1 MTTMK
6 KFNLD
11 DVKEN
16 SKIVDINEVCFNP
29 WNPKIKRS
37 KEYEKVKESVKLNG
51 LGMPIVVR
59 EIEDDN
65 YKYQVLDGEQRLTAA
80 LDLGYDKVWIVNLG
94 QVSDEEAKSKTL
106 WYEMAVP
113 FDKEQLGNLLV
124 DLVGKVELP
133 YTDNEIEVITGIE
146 LETDDISD
154 DDFEDEY
161 NNTLKSFSVHV
172 LPENKDF
179 LKDEFKKLN
188 DDLSISDNTIIMA
201 AIKNLEATVEHHGI
215 EMVQKYIDEEK
226 EKEINFE

>member
-1 MTTMK
+1 MK

-29 WNPKIKRS
+29 WNPKVKRS
-37 KEYEKVKESVKLNG
+37 KEYEKVKESVRVNG
-51 LGMPIVVR
+51 LSMPIVVR
-59 EIEDDN
+59 EINDDN

-80 LDLGYDKVWIVNLG
+80 LDLGFDKIWIVDLG
-94 QVSDEEAKSKTL
+94 EISDEEAKSKTI
-106 WYEMAVP
+106 WMEMAVP
-113 FDKEQLGNLLV
+113 FDQEQLGKLLV
-124 DLVGKVELP
+124 ELVDKVELP
-133 YTDNEIEVITGIE
+133 YTNNEIQVISGVE

-188 DDLSISDNTIIMA
+188 DDLSISDNTVIMT
-201 AIKNLEATVEHHGI
+201 AIKNLEDTIEHHGI
-215 EMVQKYIDEEK
+215 EMIQKYIEEEK

>member
-1 MTTMK
+1 MK
-6 KFNLD
+6 KFNLE

-146 LETDDISD
+146 LETEDDED
-154 DDFEDEY
+154 FEDDFEE
-161 NNTLKSFSVHV
+161 KSNFTKFSVFMIKEWV
-172 LPENKDF
+172 NN
-179 LKDEFKKLN
+179 LKDK
-188 DDLSISDNTIIMA
+188 
-201 AIKNLEATVEHHGI
+201 IKQIQEDFDCSEGVATYYLMNQINVG
-215 EMVQKYIDEEK
+215 
-226 EKEINFE
+226 EINGEEIAKLSEEESEKQF

>member
-1 MTTMK
+1 MK

-29 WNPKIKRS
+29 WNPKVKRS
-37 KEYEKVKESVKLNG
+37 KEYEKVKESVRVNG
-51 LGMPIVVR
+51 LSMPIVVR
-59 EIEDDN
+59 EINDDN

-80 LDLGYDKVWIVNLG
+80 LDLGFDKIWVVDLG
-94 QVSDEEAKSKTL
+94 EISDEEAKSKTI
-106 WYEMAVP
+106 WMEMAVP
-113 FDKEQLGNLLV
+113 FDQEQLGKLLV
-124 DLVGKVELP
+124 ELVDKVELP
-133 YTDNEIEVITGIE
+133 YTDNEIKVISGVE
-146 LETDDISD
+146 LETDDVSD

-188 DDLSISDNTIIMA
+188 DDLSISDNTIIIT
-201 AIKNLEATVEHHGI
+201 AIKNLKDTIEHHGT
-215 EMVQKYIDEEK
+215 EMIQKYINEEK

>member
-1 MTTMK
+1 MK
-6 KFNLD
+6 KFNLE

-113 FDKEQLGNLLV
+113 FDQEQLGKLLV
-124 DLVGKVELP
+124 ELVDKVELP
-133 YTDNEIEVITGIE
+133 YSDSEIEVISGISLVSE
-146 LETDDISD
+146 DDEDFTDDLFD
-154 DDFEDEY
+154 DSEKKKRFVIEC
-161 NNTLKSFSVHV
+161 S
-172 LPENKDF
+172 PEN
-179 LKDEFKKLN
+179 L
-188 DDLSISDNTIIMA
+188 DN
-201 AIKNLEATVEHHGI
+201 IKNKFNDLYEEFNNNQEENVEEEYFFM
-215 EMVQKYIDEEK
+215 EMMNKWENQ
-226 EKEINFE
+226 N

>member
-1 MTTMK
+1 MK
-6 KFNLD
+6 KFNLE

-59 EIEDDN
+59 EIQDDN

-113 FDKEQLGNLLV
+113 FDQEQLGKLLV
-124 DLVGKVELP
+124 DLVDKVELP
-133 YTDNEIEVITGIE
+133 YSDAEIEVISGVSLVSE
-146 LETDDISD
+146 DDED
-154 DDFEDEY
+154 FEDDFEEKSNFTKFSVSMIKEWVD
-161 NNTLKSFSVHV
+161 NLKS
-172 LPENKDF
+172 KIKQIQTDF
-179 LKDEFKKLN
+179 DCSEGV
-188 DDLSISDNTIIMA
+188 
-201 AIKNLEATVEHHGI
+201 ATYYLMNQINVG
-215 EMVQKYIDEEK
+215 
-226 EKEINFE
+226 EINGEEIAKLSEEESEKQF

>member
-1 MTTMK
+1 MK

-16 SKIVDINEVCFNP
+16 SKIVDINEVCFNL
-29 WNPKIKRS
+29 WNPKVKRS
-37 KEYEKVKESVKLNG
+37 KEYEKVKKSVELNG

-80 LDLGYDKVWIVNLG
+80 LDLGYDKIWIVNLG

-113 FDKEQLGNLLV
+113 FDQEQLGKLLV
-124 DLVGKVELP
+124 ELVDKVELP
-133 YTDNEIEVITGIE
+133 YTDNEIKVISGVD

-188 DDLSISDNTIIMA
+188 DDLSISDNTVIMTA
-201 AIKNLEATVEHHGI
+201 VKNLEDTIEHHGI
-215 EMVQKYIDEEK
+215 EMIQKYIDEEK

>member
-1 MTTMK
+1 MK

-133 YTDNEIEVITGIE
+133 YTDNEIEVISGVSLISE
-146 LETDDISD
+146 DDEDFEDDFEESKPAKVEKKPVSKEEQEDIDDFNSD
-154 DDFEDEY
+154 DDDFEAEEVKPSKKESKKDADDFEDEW
-161 NNTLKSFSVHV
+161 
-172 LPENKDF
+172 
-179 LKDEFKKLN
+179 
-188 DDLSISDNTIIMA
+188 
-201 AIKNLEATVEHHGI
+201 
-215 EMVQKYIDEEK
+215 
-226 EKEINFE
+226 

>member
-1 MTTMK
+1 MK
-6 KFNLD
+6 KFNLE

-113 FDKEQLGNLLV
+113 FDQEQLGKLLV
-124 DLVGKVELP
+124 DLVDKVELP
-133 YTDNEIEVITGIE
+133 YSDAEIEVISGISLVSE
-146 LETDDISD
+146 DDEDFTDDLFD
-154 DDFEDEY
+154 DSEKKKKFVIEC
-161 NNTLKSFSVHV
+161 S
-172 LPENKDF
+172 PEN
-179 LKDEFKKLN
+179 L
-188 DDLSISDNTIIMA
+188 DN
-201 AIKNLEATVEHHGI
+201 IKNKFNALYEEFNNNQEENVEEEYFFM
-215 EMVQKYIDEEK
+215 EMMNKWENQ
-226 EKEINFE
+226 N

>member
-1 MTTMK
+1 MK
-6 KFNLD
+6 KFNLE

-16 SKIVDINEVCFNP
+16 SRIVDINEVCFNP

-133 YTDNEIEVITGIE
+133 YADNEIEVITGISLNAE
-146 LETDDISD
+146 DDED
-154 DDFEDEY
+154 FEDDFEEKSNFTKFSVSMIKEWT
-161 NNTLKSFSVHV
+161 NNLKSKIKQIQ
-172 LPENKDF
+172 NDF
-179 LKDEFKKLN
+179 DCSEGV
-188 DDLSISDNTIIMA
+188 
-201 AIKNLEATVEHHGI
+201 ATYYLMNQINVG
-215 EMVQKYIDEEK
+215 
-226 EKEINFE
+226 EINGEEIAKLSEEESEKQF

>member
-1 MTTMK
+1 MK
-6 KFNLD
+6 KFNLE

-146 LETDDISD
+146 LETEDDED
-154 DDFEDEY
+154 FEDDFEE
-161 NNTLKSFSVHV
+161 KSNFTKFSVLMIKEWV
-172 LPENKDF
+172 NN
-179 LKDEFKKLN
+179 LKDK
-188 DDLSISDNTIIMA
+188 
-201 AIKNLEATVEHHGI
+201 IKQIQEDFDCSEGVATYYLMNQINVG
-215 EMVQKYIDEEK
+215 
-226 EKEINFE
+226 EINGEEIANLSEEESEKQF

>member
-1 MTTMK
+1 MK
-6 KFNLD
+6 KFNLE

-80 LDLGYDKVWIVNLG
+80 HDLGYDKVWIVNLG

-113 FDKEQLGNLLV
+113 FDQEQLGKLLV
-124 DLVGKVELP
+124 DLVDKVELP
-133 YTDNEIEVITGIE
+133 YSDAEIEVISGVSLISE
-146 LETDDISD
+146 DDED
-154 DDFEDEY
+154 FEDDFEE
-161 NNTLKSFSVHV
+161 KSNFTKFSVSMIKEWV
-172 LPENKDF
+172 DS
-179 LKDEFKKLN
+179 LKDKIKQIQN
-188 DDLSISDNTIIMA
+188 DFDCS
-201 AIKNLEATVEHHGI
+201 EGVATYYLMSQINVG
-215 EMVQKYIDEEK
+215 
-226 EKEINFE
+226 EINGEEIAKLSEEESEKQF

>member
-1 MTTMK
+1 MK
-6 KFNLD
+6 KFNLE

-113 FDKEQLGNLLV
+113 FDQEQLGKLLV
-124 DLVGKVELP
+124 DLVDKVELP
-133 YTDNEIEVITGIE
+133 YSDAEIEVISGVSLVSE
-146 LETDDISD
+146 DDED
-154 DDFEDEY
+154 FEDDFEE
-161 NNTLKSFSVHV
+161 KSNFTKFSVFMIKEWV
-172 LPENKDF
+172 NN
-179 LKDEFKKLN
+179 LKDKIKQIQN
-188 DDLSISDNTIIMA
+188 DFDCS
-201 AIKNLEATVEHHGI
+201 EGVATYYLMNQINVG
-215 EMVQKYIDEEK
+215 
-226 EKEINFE
+226 EINGEEIAKLSEEESEKQF

>member
-1 MTTMK
+1 MK
-6 KFNLD
+6 KFNLE

-188 DDLSISDNTIIMA
+188 DDLSISDNTIIMT
-201 AIKNLEATVEHHGI
+201 AIKNLEDTIEHHGI
-215 EMVQKYIDEEK
+215 EMIQKYIDEEK

>member
-1 MTTMK
+1 MK

-59 EIEDDN
+59 EIQDDN

-179 LKDEFKKLN
+179 LN
-188 DDLSISDNTIIMA
+188 PTIIFFL
-201 AIKNLEATVEHHGI
+201 IVKGKSLLLII
-215 EMVQKYIDEEK
+215 E
-226 EKEINFE
+226 

>member
-1 MTTMK
+1 MK
-6 KFNLD
+6 KFNLE

-37 KEYEKVKESVKLNG
+37 KEYEKVKKSVELNG

-113 FDKEQLGNLLV
+113 FDQEQLGKLLV
-124 DLVGKVELP
+124 DLVDKVELP
-133 YTDNEIEVITGIE
+133 YSDAEIEVISGVSLISE
-146 LETDDISD
+146 DDED
-154 DDFEDEY
+154 FEDDFEE
-161 NNTLKSFSVHV
+161 KSNFTKFSVSMIKEWANN
-172 LPENKDF
+172 LKNKIKQIQTDF
-179 LKDEFKKLN
+179 DCSEGV
-188 DDLSISDNTIIMA
+188 
-201 AIKNLEATVEHHGI
+201 ATYYLMNQINVG
-215 EMVQKYIDEEK
+215 
-226 EKEINFE
+226 EINGEEIAKLSEEESEKQF

>member
-1 MTTMK
+1 MK
-6 KFNLD
+6 KFNLE

-146 LETDDISD
+146 LETEDDED
-154 DDFEDEY
+154 FEDDFEE
-161 NNTLKSFSVHV
+161 KSNFTKFSVFMIKEWV
-172 LPENKDF
+172 NN
-179 LKDEFKKLN
+179 LKDK
-188 DDLSISDNTIIMA
+188 
-201 AIKNLEATVEHHGI
+201 IKQIQEDFDCSEGVATYYLMNQINVG
-215 EMVQKYIDEEK
+215 
-226 EKEINFE
+226 EINGEEITKLSEEESEKQF

>member
-1 MTTMK
+1 MK

-29 WNPKIKRS
+29 WNPKVKRS
-37 KEYEKVKESVKLNG
+37 KEYEKVKKSVELNG

-59 EIEDDN
+59 EIKDDN

-80 LDLGYDKVWIVNLG
+80 LDLGYDKIWIVNLG

-113 FDKEQLGNLLV
+113 FDKEQLGKLLV
-124 DLVGKVELP
+124 ELVDKVELP
-133 YTDNEIEVITGIE
+133 YTDNEIQVISGVE

-179 LKDEFKKLN
+179 LKDKFKKLN
-188 DDLSISDNTIIMA
+188 DDLSISDNAIIMT
-201 AIKNLEATVEHHGI
+201 AIKNLEDTIEHHGI
-215 EMVQKYIDEEK
+215 EMIQKYIDEEK

>member
-1 MTTMK
+1 MK
-6 KFNLD
+6 KFNLE

-94 QVSDEEAKSKTL
+94 KVSDEEAKSKTL

-146 LETDDISD
+146 LETEDDED
-154 DDFEDEY
+154 FEDDFEE
-161 NNTLKSFSVHV
+161 KSNFTKFSVFMIKEWV
-172 LPENKDF
+172 NS
-179 LKDEFKKLN
+179 LKDK
-188 DDLSISDNTIIMA
+188 
-201 AIKNLEATVEHHGI
+201 IKQIQEDFDCSEGVATYYLMNQINVG
-215 EMVQKYIDEEK
+215 
-226 EKEINFE
+226 EINGEEIAKLSEEESEKQF

>member
-1 MTTMK
+1 MK
-6 KFNLD
+6 KFNLE

-133 YTDNEIEVITGIE
+133 YADNEIEVITGIE

-201 AIKNLEATVEHHGI
+201 AIKNLEATIEHHGI
-215 EMVQKYIDEEK
+215 EMIQKYIDEEK

>member
-1 MTTMK
+1 MK
-6 KFNLD
+6 KFNLE

-146 LETDDISD
+146 LETDDISE

-161 NNTLKSFSVHV
+161 NNMLKSFSVHV

-188 DDLSISDNTIIMA
+188 DDLSISDNTIIMT
-201 AIKNLEATVEHHGI
+201 AIKNLEDTIEHHGI
-215 EMVQKYIDEEK
+215 EMIQKYIDEEK

>member
-1 MTTMK
+1 MK
-6 KFNLD
+6 KFNLE
-11 DVKEN
+11 DVKES

-113 FDKEQLGNLLV
+113 FDQEQLGKLLV
-124 DLVGKVELP
+124 DLVDKVELP
-133 YTDNEIEVITGIE
+133 YSDAEIEVISGVSLISE
-146 LETDDISD
+146 DDED
-154 DDFEDEY
+154 FEDDFEE
-161 NNTLKSFSVHV
+161 KSNFTKFSVSMIKEWADN
-172 LPENKDF
+172 LKNKIKQIQTDF
-179 LKDEFKKLN
+179 DCSEGV
-188 DDLSISDNTIIMA
+188 
-201 AIKNLEATVEHHGI
+201 ATYYLMNQINVG
-215 EMVQKYIDEEK
+215 
-226 EKEINFE
+226 EINGEEIAKLSEEESEKQF

>member
-1 MTTMK
+1 MK

>member
-1 MTTMK
+1 MK
-6 KFNLD
+6 KFNLE

-172 LPENKDF
+172 LQENKDF

-188 DDLSISDNTIIMA
+188 DDLSISDNIIIMA
-201 AIKNLEATVEHHGI
+201 AVKNLEATIEHHGI
-215 EMVQKYIDEEK
+215 EMIQKYIDEEK

>member
-1 MTTMK
+1 MK
-6 KFNLD
+6 KFNVE

-94 QVSDEEAKSKTL
+94 RVSDEEAKSKTL

-188 DDLSISDNTIIMA
+188 DDLSISDNTIIMT
-201 AIKNLEATVEHHGI
+201 AIKNLEATIEHHGI
-215 EMVQKYIDEEK
+215 EMIQKYIDEEK

>member
-1 MTTMK
+1 MK
-6 KFNLD
+6 KFNLE

-59 EIEDDN
+59 EIQDDN

-113 FDKEQLGNLLV
+113 FDQEQLGKLLV
-124 DLVGKVELP
+124 DLVDKVELP
-133 YTDNEIEVITGIE
+133 YSDAEIEVISGISLVSE
-146 LETDDISD
+146 DDED
-154 DDFEDEY
+154 FEDDFEE
-161 NNTLKSFSVHV
+161 KSNFTKFSVSMIKEWTDN
-172 LPENKDF
+172 LKNKIKQIQNDF
-179 LKDEFKKLN
+179 DCSEGV
-188 DDLSISDNTIIMA
+188 
-201 AIKNLEATVEHHGI
+201 ATYYLMNQINVG
-215 EMVQKYIDEEK
+215 
-226 EKEINFE
+226 EINGEEIAKLSEEESEKQF

>member
-1 MTTMK
+1 MK
-6 KFNLD
+6 KFNLE

-16 SKIVDINEVCFNP
+16 SKVVDINEVCFNP

-113 FDKEQLGNLLV
+113 FDQEQLGKLLV
-124 DLVGKVELP
+124 ELVDKVELP
-133 YTDNEIEVITGIE
+133 YSDNEIEVISGVSLVSE
-146 LETDDISD
+146 DDEDFTDDLFD
-154 DDFEDEY
+154 DSEKKKKFVIEC
-161 NNTLKSFSVHV
+161 S
-172 LPENKDF
+172 PEN
-179 LKDEFKKLN
+179 L
-188 DDLSISDNTIIMA
+188 DN
-201 AIKNLEATVEHHGI
+201 IKNKFNALYEEFNNNQEENVEEEYFFM
-215 EMVQKYIDEEK
+215 EMMNKWENQ
-226 EKEINFE
+226 N

>member
-1 MTTMK
+1 MK
-6 KFNLD
+6 KFNLE

-16 SKIVDINEVCFNP
+16 SKIVDINDVCFNP

-113 FDKEQLGNLLV
+113 FDQEQLGKLLV
-124 DLVGKVELP
+124 DLVDKVELP
-133 YTDNEIEVITGIE
+133 YSDAEIEVISGISLISE
-146 LETDDISD
+146 DDED
-154 DDFEDEY
+154 FEDDFEE
-161 NNTLKSFSVHV
+161 KSNFTKFSVSMIK
-172 LPENKDF
+172 EWANN
-179 LKDEFKKLN
+179 LKDKIKQIQN
-188 DDLSISDNTIIMA
+188 DFDCS
-201 AIKNLEATVEHHGI
+201 EGVATYYLINQINVG
-215 EMVQKYIDEEK
+215 
-226 EKEINFE
+226 EINGEEIAKLSEEESEKQF

>member
-1 MTTMK
+1 MK

-37 KEYEKVKESVKLNG
+37 KEYEKVKKSVELNG

-80 LDLGYDKVWIVNLG
+80 LDLGYDKIWIVNLG

-113 FDKEQLGNLLV
+113 FDQEQLGKLLV
-124 DLVGKVELP
+124 ELVDKVELP
-133 YTDNEIEVITGIE
+133 YSNNEIEVISGVSLISE
-146 LETDDISD
+146 DDE
-154 DDFEDEY
+154 DFEDNFEE
-161 NNTLKSFSVHV
+161 KSNFTKFSVFMIKEWV
-172 LPENKDF
+172 NN
-179 LKDEFKKLN
+179 LKDK
-188 DDLSISDNTIIMA
+188 
-201 AIKNLEATVEHHGI
+201 IKQIQEDFDCSEGVATYYLMNQINVG
-215 EMVQKYIDEEK
+215 
-226 EKEINFE
+226 EINGEEIAKLSEEESEKQF

>member
-1 MTTMK
+1 MK
-6 KFNLD
+6 KFNLE

-37 KEYEKVKESVKLNG
+37 KEYEKVKESVRLNG

-59 EIEDDN
+59 EIEDDS

-133 YTDNEIEVITGIE
+133 YTDNEIEVISGVSLISE
-146 LETDDISD
+146 DDEDFDD
-154 DDFEDEY
+154 DDFEE
-161 NNTLKSFSVHV
+161 KSNFTKFSVSMIKEWV
-172 LPENKDF
+172 DNLRDKIKQIQNDF
-179 LKDEFKKLN
+179 DCSEGVATYYLMN
-188 DDLSISDNTIIMA
+188 QI
-201 AIKNLEATVEHHGI
+201 NLG
-215 EMVQKYIDEEK
+215 
-226 EKEINFE
+226 EINGEEIAKLSEEESEKQF

>member
-1 MTTMK
+1 MK
-6 KFNLD
+6 KFNLE
-11 DVKEN
+11 DVKES

-113 FDKEQLGNLLV
+113 FDQEQLGKLLV
-124 DLVGKVELP
+124 DLVDKVELP
-133 YTDNEIEVITGIE
+133 YSDAEIEVISGVSLISE
-146 LETDDISD
+146 DDED
-154 DDFEDEY
+154 FEDDFEE
-161 NNTLKSFSVHV
+161 KSNFTKFSVSMIKEWV
-172 LPENKDF
+172 NNLKNKIKQIQTDF
-179 LKDEFKKLN
+179 DCSEGV
-188 DDLSISDNTIIMA
+188 
-201 AIKNLEATVEHHGI
+201 ATYYLMNQINVG
-215 EMVQKYIDEEK
+215 
-226 EKEINFE
+226 EINGEEIAKLSEEESEKQF

>member
-1 MTTMK
+1 MK
-6 KFNLD
+6 KFNLE

-59 EIEDDN
+59 EIQDDN

-113 FDKEQLGNLLV
+113 FDQEQLGKLLV
-124 DLVGKVELP
+124 DLVDKVELP
-133 YTDNEIEVITGIE
+133 YSDAEIEVISGVSLVSE
-146 LETDDISD
+146 DDEDFDD
-154 DDFEDEY
+154 DDFEE
-161 NNTLKSFSVHV
+161 KSNFTKFSVFMIKEWV
-172 LPENKDF
+172 NI
-179 LKDEFKKLN
+179 LKDK
-188 DDLSISDNTIIMA
+188 
-201 AIKNLEATVEHHGI
+201 IKQIQTDFDCSEGVATYYLMSQINVG
-215 EMVQKYIDEEK
+215 
-226 EKEINFE
+226 EINGEEIAKLSEEESEKQF